1 MRNEELEEISEQVRH
16 LVATVDAKNAEL
28 QQVKL
33 EKEKIRQK
41 QKRKQKLLLVQVQ
54 DREREVEDLHRLLQN
69 AIQVSQGNTMLRD
82 SQNLGSTE
90 VERVLEEA
98 RLTLE

>member
-1 MRNEELEEISEQVRH
+1 VQQSLQELSEHSRGQEEWKKVRNEELEEISEQVRH

-41 QKRKQKLLLVQVQ
+41 QKRK
-54 DREREVEDLHRLLQN
+54 
-69 AIQVSQGNTMLRD
+69 
-82 SQNLGSTE
+82 
-90 VERVLEEA
+90 
-98 RLTLE
+98 